1 MSQQPKRRS
10 RNRILPWIPL
20 VLGGALVLIALIM
33 LAERNSGGTPTLVVD
48 QERVNYGD
56 VKFNTTR
63 SFSIRVT
70 NAGDGTLRFR
80 EPPYIEVLEGC

>member
-1 MSQQPKRRS
+1 MSRQPKRRS

-33 LAERNSGGTPTLVVD
+33 LAGRGSGGTPTLVVD
-48 QERVNYGD
+48 QEIVNYGD

-63 SFSIRVT
+63 SFAIRVT
-70 NAGDGTLRFR
+70 NTGDGTLRFR